1 MTSKAE
7 RTQQFILEKAESI
20 FMEEGFSKVTM
31 THIVEACGISRGGLY
46 RYFKSTNDIF
56 NSILKMNQPE
66 ESKGLEEGIGKMASA
81 TDLLAQFLQHEK
93 QNLLREHASLTTAV
107 YEFYFEHKHELE
119 QNWLQQQFNHAEE
132 ILATLVQYGI
142 DQGEFQSNNPYEV
155 ARQFLFIM
163 EGLRVSAEVMDL
175 DEKIIDGQF
184 DLLKKQI
191 AKREEQ

>member
-7 RTQQFILEKAESI
+7 RTQQFILEKAKSI
-20 FMEEGFSKVTM
+20 FMEKGFSKVTM
-31 THIVEACGISRGGLY
+31 TDIVEACGISRGGLY
-46 RYFKSTNDIF
+46 RYFKSTKDIF

-66 ESKGLEEGIGKMASA
+66 ESKGLEEGIGKKAPA
-81 TDLLAQFLQHEK
+81 TDLLAQFLQYEK
-93 QNLLREHASLTTAV
+93 QNLLSEHASLTTAV
-107 YEFYFEHKHELE
+107 YDFYLE
-119 QNWLQQQFNHAEE
+119 QNWLQQQFNQAEE

-155 ARQFLFIM
+155 ARQFLFLM

-191 AKREEQ
+191 AKREGQ